1 MSRRYP
7 QRSAGA
13 LTAAGILVVSAT
25 LLALNGCARGNVS
38 ASEIERSGEEA
49 ERLLVRTVPVE
60 QSDFSEYGRYFGEVR
75 SIAQATLVA
84 TAGGTVQ
91 RLNVRPGDQVR
102 RGQSLARIDAD
113 RLTAAWETAVLA
125 ERLAEEAYQRE
136 RNFKDQGITSQQ
148 RVDQTHLEW
157 LRSRSARIDAET
169 ARTGALAI
177 SPLDGIVTARHIEL
191 YSELAP
197 GTPTFSVADLSR
209 MKVRVGVPESDISG
223 VHQLGSAEVRVA
235 SFPEHVWQGEIAS
248 VARRRS
254 ERGLTFEV
262 EVEIDNSDGL
272 LLDGQTAQVELEL
285 RTWPDVVQVP
295 TRAIVNRGTQALV
308 YVVGNGTVLRRPV
321 ELGPSDGSRTV
332 ITKGL
337 QAGELLVVEGMNRL
351 TDGAAVRVI
360 DDDAPGGGPDRRD
373 ATRDSSDDAPAD
385 GTDS

>member
-1 MSRRYP
+1 MSRRYS

-13 LTAAGILVVSAT
+13 LAAAGILVVTAT
-25 LLALNGCARGNVS
+25 LLALSGCTRGNVS
-38 ASEIERSGEEA
+38 ASEVQRAAEEA
-49 ERLLVRTVPVE
+49 ERLLVRTIQVE

-75 SIAQATLVA
+75 SITQATLVA

-91 RLNVRPGDQVR
+91 QLNAGPGDRVR
-102 RGQSLARIDAD
+102 RGQSLARVDAD

-136 RNFKDQGITSQQ
+136 RNFQDQGITSQQ
-148 RVDQTHLEW
+148 RVDQAHLEW
-157 LRSRSARIDAET
+157 LRSRSARIDAGT
-169 ARTGALAI
+169 ARQGALAI
-177 SPLDGIVTARHIEL
+177 SPLDGVVTARHVEL
-191 YSELAP
+191 YRELAP

-235 SFPEHVWQGEIAS
+235 SFPDRVWQGEIAS

-272 LLDGQTAQVELEL
+272 LLDGQTARVELEL

-308 YVVGNGTVLRRPV
+308 YVASNETVQRRPV

-332 ITKGL
+332 ITSGL

-351 TDGAAVRVI
+351 TDGAGVRVI
-360 DDDAPGGGPDRRD
+360 EADAANTGR
-373 ATRDSSDDAPAD
+373 TAP
-385 GTDS
+385 

>member
-7 QRSAGA
+7 HNSAGA
-13 LTAAGILVVSAT
+13 FAAAGILVVGAT
-25 LLALNGCARGNVS
+25 LLALSGCARSNVS
-38 ASEIERSGEEA
+38 ASEMGRVGEDA
-49 ERLLVRTVPVE
+49 ERLLVRTIEVE

-75 SIAQATLVA
+75 SITQATLVA

-91 RLNVRPGDQVR
+91 QLNARPGDPVR
-102 RGQSLARIDAD
+102 RGESLARIDAD

-136 RNFKDQGITSQQ
+136 RSFKDQGITSQQ
-148 RVDQTHLEW
+148 RVDQAHLDW

-169 ARTGALAI
+169 ARGGALAV
-177 SPLDGIVTARHIEL
+177 SPLDGIVTARHVEL
-191 YSELAP
+191 YRELAP
-197 GTPTFSVADLSR
+197 GTPTFSVANLSR

-223 VHQLGSAEVRVA
+223 VHRLGSAEVRVA
-235 SFPEHVWQGEIAS
+235 SFPGRVWQGEIAS

-262 EVEIDNSDGL
+262 EVEIDNEDGL

-285 RTWPDVVQVP
+285 RAWPDVVQVP

-308 YVVGNGTVLRRPV
+308 YVVANGTVMRRAV
-321 ELGPSDGSRTV
+321 QMGPSDGSRTV
-332 ITKGL
+332 ITSGL

-351 TDGAAVRVI
+351 TDGAAVQVI
-360 DDDAPGGGPDRRD
+360 EADAAAG
-373 ATRDSSDDAPAD
+373 DSSHTPA
-385 GTDS
+385 GRTDS